1 MVALRAAV
9 LLPTLAAALVV
20 VLVFGVL
27 VSAVTD
33 LTSFFF
39 GATGFLALV
48 AGLAFLAAVF
58 TAALV
63 PVLVAGFAAALLGVA
78 FLATGLLALVLA
90 GFFAAAVAAGL
101 VVAGLALA
109 VLELRVSWHCQQ
121 DWLF

>member
-1 MVALRAAV
+1 LTSSRSGSAGDAAVLLALRAAV
-9 LLPTLAAALVV
+9 LLPTLAVVLGV

-39 GATGFLALV
+39 GATGFLALA
-48 AGLAFLAAVF
+48 AGLAFFAAVF

-63 PVLVAGFAAALLGVA
+63 PALVAGFAAALLGVA

-90 GFFAAAVAAGL
+90 VF
-101 VVAGLALA
+101 
-109 VLELRVSWHCQQ
+109 LRQRGQQ
-121 DWLF
+121 VF